1 MHHLWMNAISCTCFK
16 LRLHWQVQSIQL
28 QMCAVNEGLTEKKD
42 KELSVTIHFSSEVL
56 FSSSIRLC
64 ILFGS
69 PQRSRGTVGMTLF
82 LFFASLCLTSSTE
95 WSTLLFTTLGLIRLL
110 ESSLSTPAYQS
121 LFLHVLPPQMAS
133 KQRERS
139 KVHEGSCFGV
149 PPKKELKG

>member
-1 MHHLWMNAISCTCFK
+1 
-16 LRLHWQVQSIQL
+16 
-28 QMCAVNEGLTEKKD
+28 MCAVNEGLTKKKD

-82 LFFASLCLTSSTE
+82 LFFASFYLTSSTE
-95 WSTLLFTTLGLIRLL
+95 WSTLLFTTLGLIHLL

-121 LFLHVLPPQMAS
+121 LFLHILTPQMAN

-139 KVHEGSCFGV
+139 KAHEGSCFGV

>member
-1 MHHLWMNAISCTCFK
+1 MNAISCTCFK

-82 LFFASLCLTSSTE
+82 LFFASLYLTSSTE
-95 WSTLLFTTLGLIRLL
+95 WSTLLFTTLGLIHLL
-110 ESSLSTPAYQS
+110 ESSLSTPAYSSLKVQS
-121 LFLHVLPPQMAS
+121 LFLHVLPPQMAN

-139 KVHEGSCFGV
+139 KAHEGSCFGV